1 MCTDCLVVCANRLR
15 RTGISSLLACKLGKV
30 CPHCRVAC
38 AECGEELAQRDFAKM
53 MRGKHTA
60 SIAMTQNSSI
70 AGIAIAVRQSMRRRN
85 STVGTTAKTAI
96 TTVSPLAKLAGWW
109 SGRMTAH
116 SADNGRTYCDSCYSD
131 RYITCDSCGDEVSR
145 EDSYS
150 SENGDT
156 YCESCYYEHYTRCEE
171 CDRELDRDEVRCN
184 QDGYYCDRC
193 FPGGEWD
200 WNHIS
205 PSHSYSRIGSR
216 RAFGVELETAKCEGY
231 ESLEGETCFGC
242 KQDGSIK
249 GMEFVSPPL
258 SSDRGLSE
266 IDKFCD
272 LASEFEV
279 DSDCG
284 FHLHIDVSHLDVE
297 QIRRVAIG
305 YKMTEALWH
314 SFVPTDRRKNHYC
327 QSIPWSASDID
338 DCTTRRDFERWERY
352 IWVNLCAISKHGT
365 IEIRLHSSTLDA
377 RKVANWAKAHL
388 RFVDWIVDGGDIES
402 LTGDKQ
408 AQFNALSA
416 IWNDEDLARFYA
428 GGAGKFGTDLTARKL
443 LKEVA

>member
-15 RTGISSLLACKLGKV
+15 ETGISSLLACKLGKV

-38 AECGEELAQRDFAKM
+38 AECGEELA
-53 MRGKHTA
+53 G
-60 SIAMTQNSSI
+60 
-70 AGIAIAVRQSMRRRN
+70 RN
-85 STVGTTAKTAI
+85 SRDHAGETYCADCYDAKFVDCWDCDCSTPIDEAQEFD
-96 TTVSPLAKLAGWW
+96 
-109 SGRMTAH
+109 GRHYCEDCYNDRFSSCEACGEVVRSDDAH
-116 SADNGRTYCDSCYSD
+116 SAENGRTYCDSCYSD
-131 RYITCDSCGDEVSR
+131 RYTTCESCGDEVSR
-145 EDSYS
+145 DDSYS

-156 YCESCYYEHYTRCEE
+156 YCEECYYEHYTRCEE
-171 CDRELDRDEVRCN
+171 CDRELDRDEARCN

-205 PSHSYSRIGSR
+205 PSHSYSAIGSR

-305 YKMTEALWH
+305 YKMTEVLWH

-327 QSIPWSASDID
+327 QSIPWTASDMA
-338 DCTTRRDFERWERY
+338 DCTTRHDFGQWERY

-388 RFVDWIVDGGDIES
+388 RFVDWIIDGGDIES
-402 LTGDKQ
+402 LSGDTQ
-408 AQFNALSA
+408 EQFDALSA
-416 IWNDEDLARFYA
+416 IWNDDDLARFYA
-428 GGAGKFGTDLTARKL
+428 GRAGKFGTDLTPRKL